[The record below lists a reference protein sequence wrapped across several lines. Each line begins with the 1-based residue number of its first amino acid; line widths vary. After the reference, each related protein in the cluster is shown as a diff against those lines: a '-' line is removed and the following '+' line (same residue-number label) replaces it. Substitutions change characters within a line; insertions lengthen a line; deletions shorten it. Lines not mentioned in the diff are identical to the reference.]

1 MPERLALRA
10 ACAGLFVAVLSF
22 FYRFNALGGALG
34 GVGNDH
40 FIHLARARQIVA
52 GELPFR
58 DFSDPGAPLT
68 AGMSALA
75 QWLFGHSLIGEAILT
90 VGAISIGAGLTCWLA
105 CRLTGRVW
113 PGLVV
118 GLLQIGIAPRLY
130 NYPKIILTAA
140 GILIAWRYVD
150 RPSPARLYALSAI
163 IAVGFLFRHDYAIYF
178 GVLSAATVFLVHR
191 GQIATGVKQ
200 VSQVA
205 VVALLAVA
213 PYLVFLQASGGIARY
228 MAQAA
233 EFARA
238 DSQRTSFRFP
248 VLDVDIF
255 EPLVALA
262 PEPAPPPTRVNV
274 RWDETITPELR
285 ATLEQQYS
293 LRRGEV
299 REGSTWTYEL
309 GDASVRN
316 IEALVRD
323 ARVSDTHGVNRSTFT
338 TSEAAPDRSWRA
350 MLTRLRLAPELT
362 SESNAVAW
370 LYYALVALPLVAAWV
385 WIRRYRTATADRVQ
399 LVSTAPYFWPVIITM
414 ALLAVGF
421 LSRGTT
427 DARLADVSVP
437 AGILAAWLL
446 RATRSAARVVVTA
459 LLAVSAWQIGVLG
472 AVRSTADRSGFLDGP
487 AAIVDRAS
495 RIANTLT
502 ASPPVES
509 LVDDANTPMAKLAR
523 WVNRCT
529 APGDRLFVLGNMPEL
544 YFFSGRLAAGG
555 HAWFVPGY
563 GTSTDAQEE
572 TLARV
577 RAHRVPVVIAD
588 SERYDTDYAPEFP
601 IVARYISDHY
611 DPAGTFPLGGSEAV
625 RILVHRE
632 LRWTGTDVDTGLP
645 CGTAAP

>member
-1 MPERLALRA
+1 VPDALTLRA
-10 ACAGLFVAVLSF
+10 ASAALLISALSF

-68 AGMSALA
+68 SGMSALA

-90 VGAISIGAGLTCWLA
+90 VGAISVGAGLTCWLA

-113 PGLVV
+113 PGLLVA
-118 GLLQIGIAPRLY
+118 LLQIGIAPRLY
-130 NYPKIILTAA
+130 NYPKIFLTAA

-150 RPSPARLYALSAI
+150 RQSPARLYALSAI
-163 IAVGFLFRHDYAIYF
+163 IAVGFLFRHDYAIYL
-178 GVLSAATVFLVHR
+178 GTLAVATVLLVHR
-191 GQIATGVKQ
+191 HQITAGVRH
-200 VSQVA
+200 VAQVA
-205 VVALLAVA
+205 LVSLLALA
-213 PYLVFLQASGGIARY
+213 PFALFLQASGGIVRY
-228 MAQAA
+228 LTQSA

-248 VLDVDIF
+248 VFDIDIL
-255 EPLVALA
+255 EPLIALA
-262 PEPAPPPTRVNV
+262 PEPPAPPTRVNV
-274 RWDETITPELR
+274 RWDGSVTPELR

-299 REGSTWTYEL
+299 REGTTWTYEL
-309 GDASVRN
+309 ADTSARN

-323 ARVSDTHGVNRSTFT
+323 ARVRDTHGVNRSTYT
-338 TSEAAPDRSWRA
+338 TSGAAPDRSWGA
-350 MLTRLRLAPELT
+350 TLARLRLAPELT
-362 SESNAVAW
+362 SEGNAVAW
-370 LYYALVALPLVAAWV
+370 LYYLLVALPAVAAVTWMLRYRAQTSDRGQLVA
-385 WIRRYRTATADRVQ
+385 
-399 LVSTAPYFWPVIITM
+399 SAPYLWPVIITL

-446 RATRSAARVVVTA
+446 SVSRSAARVAVVA
-459 LLAVSAWQIGVLG
+459 VLLVSAWEIGVLG

-487 AAIVDRAS
+487 AAIAERTS
-495 RIANTLT
+495 RVAGTLS
-502 ASPPVES
+502 ASPPVDS
-509 LVDDANTPMAKLAR
+509 LVDDANTPMARLAR

-529 APGDRLFVLGNMPEL
+529 APGDRLFVIGNMPEL

-555 HAWFVPGY
+555 HMWFVPGY
-563 GTSTDAQEE
+563 GISQGAQEE

-577 RAHRVPVVIAD
+577 RAHHVPLVIAD
-588 SERYDTDYAPEFP
+588 AERYDTDYTPEFP
-601 IVARYISDHY
+601 IVARYIADHY
-611 DPAGTFPLGGSEAV
+611 EPVGTFPLGDTAGLTIRLRRDARWEA
-625 RILVHRE
+625 
-632 LRWTGTDVDTGLP
+632 TDAETGLP
-645 CGTAAP
+645 CGLGR